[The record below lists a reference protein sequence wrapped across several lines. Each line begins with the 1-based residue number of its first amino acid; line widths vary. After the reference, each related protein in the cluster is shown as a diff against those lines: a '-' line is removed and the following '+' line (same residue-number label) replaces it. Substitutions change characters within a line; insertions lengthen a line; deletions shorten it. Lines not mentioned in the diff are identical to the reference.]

1 MKTKNEYK
9 SFNTDKSIKELKYNL
24 LQQRETFGNL
34 IIEQEFYK
42 KLLNAPIYQSEKLN
56 VFEKLEGFKNE
67 LKQTAETNKLLL
79 NEIGV
84 QLFQIDKKVECDDL
98 FCDNF
103 FIKEIDTLELKIHNF
118 LIKIT
123 ALKLQMIEY
132 FQDVMIEN

>member
-42 KLLNAPIYQSEKLN
+42 KLLNAPIYQYEKLN

>member
-9 SFNTDKSIKELKYNL
+9 SFNTDKSIEELKYNL

-42 KLLNAPIYQSEKLN
+42 KFLNAPIYQSEKLN
-56 VFEKLEGFKNE
+56 LFEKLEGFKNE

-132 FQDVMIEN
+132 FEDVIIEN

>member
-9 SFNTDKSIKELKYNL
+9 SFNTDKSIEELKYNL

-42 KLLNAPIYQSEKLN
+42 KLINAPIYQSEKLN

-79 NEIGV
+79 NEISA

>member
-9 SFNTDKSIKELKYNL
+9 SFNTDKSIEELKYNL

-103 FIKEIDTLELKIHNF
+103 FIKEIDTLDLKIHDF

>member
-9 SFNTDKSIKELKYNL
+9 SFNTDKSIEELKYNL

-42 KLLNAPIYQSEKLN
+42 KLINAPIYQSEKLN

>member
-9 SFNTDKSIKELKYNL
+9 SFNTDKSIEELKYNL

-67 LKQTAETNKLLL
+67 LKKTAETNKLLL

>member
-9 SFNTDKSIKELKYNL
+9 SFNTDKSIEELKYNL

-67 LKQTAETNKLLL
+67 LKQTVETNKLLL

>member
-9 SFNTDKSIKELKYNL
+9 SFNTDKSIEELKYNL

>member
-56 VFEKLEGFKNE
+56 LFEKLEGFKNE

>member
-9 SFNTDKSIKELKYNL
+9 SFNTDKSIEELKYNL

-103 FIKEIDTLELKIHNF
+103 FIKEIDTLELKTHDF